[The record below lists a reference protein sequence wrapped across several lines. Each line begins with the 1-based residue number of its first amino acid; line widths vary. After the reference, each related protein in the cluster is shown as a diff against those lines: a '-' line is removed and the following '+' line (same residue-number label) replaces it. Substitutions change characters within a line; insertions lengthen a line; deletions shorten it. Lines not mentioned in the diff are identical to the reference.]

1 MATKVLDVDLPNDLR
16 DLTGLDGYSRAW
28 ILLRWRGRVIGQVRH
43 DVDGDRISALDLW
56 RACHATLGWSF
67 HPYLTEE
74 LVRSRDP
81 FPEREAELLSP
92 SVIVC
97 TRDRPEDLRRCLDSI
112 CSFSPPDTEILVV
125 DNAPS
130 DTRTA
135 RLTSDYPVRYV
146 REERRGLNWART
158 RGAEEALGGIVAFID
173 DDASAG
179 DGWLAALLAPF
190 TDPEV
195 AAVTGLVMPME
206 LESTAQ
212 EEFELYCGFNRGF
225 IRKEFTARTVSPLAA
240 ANVGAGACMAIRRH
254 LVNHLGLFRS
264 EMDCGTET
272 RSGGDTYAFYRLLSL
287 GYRIVYTPDAVVW
300 HRHRRTVRELRDTLY
315 GYSVG
320 TYAFL
325 LRALLEHREIGA
337 INLSFRWFFQHHLRR
352 LWRRLKGE
360 ADAPPLSITLAE
372 VRGVLA
378 APQAYLSSRRAERMK
393 AGGFRQTAMIQH
405 SGVLDA
411 CAEYRHPHP

>member
-1 MATKVLDVDLPNDLR
+1 MATKIMEIDLASGLR
-16 DLTGLDGYSRAW
+16 DLTGLHGYPRAR
-28 ILLRWRGRVIGQVRH
+28 ILLRWRGRVIGEIRH
-43 DVDGDRISALDLW
+43 DVDGDRISAFDLW
-56 RACHATLGWSF
+56 RTVHATGGGSF
-67 HPYLTEE
+67 HPYLAEE

-81 FPEREAELLSP
+81 FPQREPEFLTR

-97 TRDRPEDLRRCLDSI
+97 TRNRPEDLRRCLDSI
-112 CSFSPPDTEILVV
+112 CSFSPPDTEILVI

-130 DTRTA
+130 DERTA
-135 RLTSDYPVRYV
+135 RLTRDYPTRYV
-146 REERRGLNWART
+146 REERQGLNWART
-158 RGAEEALGGIVAFID
+158 RGAEEAQGKILVFID

-179 DGWLAALLAPF
+179 DGWLEAILAPF

-212 EEFELYCGFNRGF
+212 EDFELYCGFDRGF
-225 IRKEFTARTVSPLAA
+225 IRKEFTARTISPLAA
-240 ANVGAGACMAIRRH
+240 ANVGAGACMAIRRQ

-264 EMDCGTET
+264 ELDCGTET

-300 HRHRRTVRELRDTLY
+300 HRHRRTTQELRDTLY

-325 LRALLEHREIGA
+325 LRVLLDHWEIGA
-337 INLSFRWFFQHHLRR
+337 IYLGFRWFFRHHLRR
-352 LWRRLKGE
+352 LWRRLKGK
-360 ADAPPLSITLAE
+360 ADAPPLFLTLTE
-372 VRGVLA
+372 VKGILA
-378 APQAYLSSRRAERMK
+378 APQAYLSSRRAERIK
-393 AGGFRQTAMIQH
+393 AGLSKKLDDSTAGF
-405 SGVLDA
+405 S
-411 CAEYRHPHP
+411 